1 MARDDP
7 HFRLRL
13 PPELKAQVEEA
24 ARAAGRSI
32 NTEIVQRLEA
42 SFAAPQSALTEARL
56 RALLEEYLGDIR
68 SDLLGDAQRER
79 D

>member
-13 PPELKAQVEEA
+13 PPDLKARVEDA

-32 NTEIVQRLEA
+32 NAEIVQRLEA
-42 SFAAPQSALTEARL
+42 SFAAPQAAMTEERL

-68 SDLLGDAQRER
+68 SDLLGDAQRGR